1 MFIEFTYGFLL
12 KTATF
17 GTEAKKPVM
26 LKWLNRLKM
35 ITLKNEN
42 LLFLDNFDDFKLN
55 WKRQFL
61 KCWIVAFPK
70 DCFKRCKISKK
81 NNGEHQC
88 YDSRYDEKL
97 LKYKIIFKK
106 LISKKVLSYLRQN
119 NY

>member
-55 WKRQFL
+55 
-61 KCWIVAFPK
+61 
-70 DCFKRCKISKK
+70 
-81 NNGEHQC
+81 
-88 YDSRYDEKL
+88 
-97 LKYKIIFKK
+97 
-106 LISKKVLSYLRQN
+106 
-119 NY
+119 